1 MTGPAITGVDVE
13 RAARGLV
20 ASLLAQP
27 WGQVGPS
34 VYETGRLVRL
44 APWLTGHRERIG
56 YLRTT
61 QLPDGGWGAPDGYG
75 LVPTLSATEALLST
89 VEGRAAAERGLAVL
103 DRWLGNGSI
112 RVPDTPG
119 ATLIVPAL
127 IGALNE
133 RTGRTFPLPPGMD
146 PRCLEVA
153 GPAAVHATV
162 SPAGPGTVGGSPA
175 ATAAWLGERRGGP
188 ARRYLETVARTG
200 PVPCAAPVTVFE
212 RAWVLGSLASAG
224 IRVPVPAGM
233 RVRLSAGLGPDG
245 TPAGPGLPPDADTT
259 AVVVSVLGAAPDVLW
274 AYETPTHFCTWPGED
289 GFSTTVNAHVLE
301 AFGGHPVRSP
311 WYLATIAKVTGCL
324 IGAQRADGS
333 WDDRWHASPY
343 YATVC
348 CAVALHR
355 FGGPGAA
362 PAVHRAVGW
371 VLANQ
376 RPDGSWGRWRGTAE
390 ETAYALQTLLLTR
403 TDHRIDRAVSEGYGY
418 LRGVAEEP
426 DPPALWHDK
435 DLYAP
440 TAIIR
445 AAILGAL
452 HCAQR
457 IGRTK
462 LINAS
467 HSVSVGPESRGLSH
481 SR

>member
-1 MTGPAITGVDVE
+1 MAHERPHPRRERVRRQPVVADQPVGDDAPARGELDHRAHLHAVE
-13 RAARGLV
+13 RTK
-20 ASLLAQP
+20 SLHLGVQ
-27 WGQVGPS
+27 
-34 VYETGRLVRL
+34 
-44 APWLTGHRERIG
+44 LTGA
-56 YLRTT
+56 
-61 QLPDGGWGAPDGYG
+61 D
-75 LVPTLSATEALLST
+75 
-89 VEGRAAAERGLAVL
+89 LA
-103 DRWLGNGSI
+103 
-112 RVPDTPG
+112 
-119 ATLIVPAL
+119 
-127 IGALNE
+127 
-133 RTGRTFPLPPGMD
+133 
-146 PRCLEVA
+146 
-153 GPAAVHATV
+153 
-162 SPAGPGTVGGSPA
+162 
-175 ATAAWLGERRGGP
+175 
-188 ARRYLETVARTG
+188 
-200 PVPCAAPVTVFE
+200 VTVFE

-403 TDHRIDRAVSEGYGY
+403 TDHRIDPHRQHR
-418 LRGVAEEP
+418 LRRRDVIA
-426 DPPALWHDK
+426 
-435 DLYAP
+435 
-440 TAIIR
+440 
-445 AAILGAL
+445 
-452 HCAQR
+452 R
-457 IGRTK
+457 IE
-462 LINAS
+462 L
-467 HSVSVGPESRGLSH
+467 P
-481 SR
+481 